1 MKIGKYFTLEE
12 LTANKAG
19 LVNYPDTLAM
29 RNLTSLVKNVL
40 DPLREMYGKPITV
53 NSGYRNI
60 YVNKNVGGA
69 PSSQHLK
76 GEASDIDTKA
86 DNAELFKLIREN
98 FVFDQLIWEG
108 GDDKAPAWIHVS
120 FKTQGNRNEVLK
132 MKYLHGQKAYVRL

>member
-19 LVNYPDTLAM
+19 LTNNPDALAKS
-29 RNLTSLVKNVL
+29 NLTSLVKNVL
-40 DPLREMYGKPITV
+40 DPVREMYGKPITV
-53 NSGYRNI
+53 TSGFRNM

-76 GEASDIDTKA
+76 GEAADIDTKA
-86 DNAELFKLIREN
+86 DNAELFKMIREN

-108 GDDKAPAWIHVS
+108 GDNNAPAWIHVS
-120 FKTQGNRNEVLK
+120 YKTQGNRNEVLQ
-132 MKYLHGQKAYVRL
+132 MKYLHGQKAYIRI